1 MTKNCGLLLSI
12 GYLVKDGGGEAVE
25 EEAQAELVG
34 DAAGRVLVVVL
45 VHELVSV
52 GTVKI
57 DKEYS
62 IRGVKFN
69 NSSKDLT

>member
-52 GTVKI
+52 GTV
-57 DKEYS
+57 
-62 IRGVKFN
+62 
-69 NSSKDLT
+69 